1 MRKATSWR
9 QPLLMVAA
17 ILLLALATPSAW
29 SQTARPVPDQP
40 QTQTPTQAPSQ
51 TKTQTPPASQNAD
64 PKDVIVLDEIVAKV
78 NNEIITLSDFNREL
92 RTFRNQLAEEIR
104 DPQALNQ
111 EVQKRRGA
119 LLRNLID
126 TKMMVQK
133 AEELGITANMD
144 VEVAAALEDIRKE
157 NGIPNMD
164 VFDQLLR
171 QHGSSLEERRGQ
183 IKREMTVRTLVEQF
197 VYSKLTLLTPEVEAY
212 YKQNLQRFTEPAEVE
227 LAEILFLTEGKDKA
241 RVRKHAEEVLAR
253 LKAGAVFEDEA
264 KKSSEGPTASRGGN
278 IGTFKKGSM
287 APALEAVVFQ
297 MKPGEISDVIETDYG
312 FQIVKLVNKKENQVK
327 PLAEVRPIV
336 QNELY
341 TKKAAPE
348 LKEFLDDL
356 RSQSYIYVAPEF
368 KKEYDDA
375 EQLQAGM
382 QNN

>member
-1 MRKATSWR
+1 MRKASSWR
-9 QPLLMVAA
+9 QAKLMVTV
-17 ILLLALATPSAW
+17 ICLLALATPSAW
-29 SQTARPVPDQP
+29 SQTARPAPTQP

-51 TKTQTPPASQNAD
+51 NKTQTPPASQNAD
-64 PKDVIVLDEIVAKV
+64 QKDLIVLDEIVAKV
-78 NNEIITLSDFNREL
+78 NSEIITLSDFNKEL
-92 RTFRNQLAEEIR
+92 RTLRGSLAEEFR
-104 DPQALNQ
+104 DPQVLNQ
-111 EVQKRRGA
+111 EVLKRRGP

-126 TKMMVQK
+126 SKMMVQK

-144 VEVAAALEDIRKE
+144 VEVAATLEEIRKE

-171 QHGSSLEERRGQ
+171 QHGSSLEERRAQ

-241 RVRKHAEEVLAR
+241 QVRRHAEEVLAR

-278 IGTFKKGSM
+278 IGAFKKGSM
-287 APALEAVVFQ
+287 APTLEAVVFQ
-297 MKPGEISDVIETDYG
+297 MKPAEISDVIETDYG
-312 FQIVKLVNKKENQVK
+312 FQIVKLINKKENQVK
-327 PLAEVRPIV
+327 PLAEVRPII

-341 TKKAAPE
+341 TRKAAPE

-368 KKEYDDA
+368 KKEYD
-375 EQLQAGM
+375 QAAQQALM
-382 QNN
+382 